1 MSAADDHDKAS
12 HGEVTIIR
20 IKRKRSEDV
29 PDVLVVDNNESNNV
43 KGTKRRRPGRS
54 VFQLA
59 DSIREDDWK
68 KMKQDELRNL
78 ISALSRSPSK
88 ATNLEP
94 KREVPSSPISTKR
107 QRSSTQND
115 PSVRKYRV
123 IAHGTQPERRPSQF
137 YPMPPK
143 VRSTKDVEKPSKSG
157 IKIYDAELAP
167 SEVPQEVDP
176 EMEKFQQLLQDYL
189 KVHEDMPQFAPENL
203 NTPRADLSLPTSG
216 DYVYD
221 IFYYRPATLL
231 ERMNMMNAATISGLP
246 SDFDMDDEFESDSEI
261 EDEADEDSN
270 AEDYYKNDYP
280 DEESSDDASSKASD
294 YWSEDEHDIRGRF
307 QPGH

>member
-1 MSAADDHDKAS
+1 MSAVDDHDKSS

-29 PDVLVVDNNESNNV
+29 PDMLVVDNNDNNDG
-43 KGTKRRRPGRS
+43 KGAKRRRPARS
-54 VFQLA
+54 VFQFA
-59 DSIREDDWK
+59 ESIGEDEWR

-88 ATNLEP
+88 AANLVP

-107 QRSSTQND
+107 QRSNTQND

-123 IAHGTQPERRPSQF
+123 IAHGTQPERRPSRF

-157 IKIYDAELAP
+157 IKIYDAELAL
-167 SEVPQEVDP
+167 SEAPQEVDP

-189 KVHEDMPQFAPENL
+189 KVHEDIPQFTPENP
-203 NTPRADLSLPTSG
+203 NTPRAGVPPSTSG

-231 ERMNMMNAATISGLP
+231 ERMNMTNAATISGLP
-246 SDFDMDDEFESDSEI
+246 SDFDMEDEFESDSEI

-280 DEESSDDASSKASD
+280 DEESSDASSKASD
-294 YWSEDEHDIRGRF
+294 FWSEDEYDDVRGRF
-307 QPGH
+307 QPDY

>member
-1 MSAADDHDKAS
+1 MSAADGHDKAS

-29 PDVLVVDNNESNNV
+29 PDVLVVDNNESNDG

-54 VFQLA
+54 VFQFA

-88 ATNLEP
+88 ATNLGP
-94 KREVPSSPISTKR
+94 KKDASSSPISTKR
-107 QRSSTQND
+107 QRSSTQHD

-123 IAHGTQPERRPSQF
+123 IAHGTQPERRPSRF
-137 YPMPPK
+137 YPMPDSPK

-167 SEVPQEVDP
+167 SEAPQDVDP

-189 KVHEDMPQFAPENL
+189 KVQEDMPQITPENT
-203 NTPRADLSLPTSG
+203 NSPRADLSPSISG

-246 SDFDMDDEFESDSEI
+246 SDFDMEDEFDSDSEI

-280 DEESSDDASSKASD
+280 DEESSDASSKMSD
-294 YWSEDEHDIRGRF
+294 FWSEDEDDIRGRF
-307 QPGH
+307 QPD